1 MAGEQQ
7 TNTSTTYFEVTN
19 LSSLEKYLS
28 RGQVVEIEVK
38 LGLFA
43 GQYKSRVSNMTDK
56 VLTMSVPSVASK
68 HVHIW
73 EKTVCHLNYMRSD
86 GMYTFITH
94 VVKSEIY
101 PKPILNLA
109 VPEKIEKIQR
119 RRYVRV
125 DVKIPVRMRL
135 FQEDTSYEDQPEPF
149 FDATTVNISA
159 GGLRLDSPKHKME
172 LGEVYEFEFTLDNYK
187 YQNVLGEIVRAAE
200 MKNPQGAL
208 ITYPDGSPM
217 YNYGINFIQIHRVQ
231 KEKIISYVFKCERE
245 MIAKR

>member
-7 TNTSTTYFEVTN
+7 ANTSTTYFEVTN

-43 GQYKSRVSNMTDK
+43 GQYKSRVSNMSDK
-56 VLTMSVPSVASK
+56 VLNMSVPSVASK
-68 HVHIW
+68 HIHIW

-94 VVKSEIY
+94 VIKSEIY

-119 RRYVRV
+119 RRY
-125 DVKIPVRMRL
+125 
-135 FQEDTSYEDQPEPF
+135 
-149 FDATTVNISA
+149 
-159 GGLRLDSPKHKME
+159 
-172 LGEVYEFEFTLDNYK
+172 
-187 YQNVLGEIVRAAE
+187 
-200 MKNPQGAL
+200 
-208 ITYPDGSPM
+208 
-217 YNYGINFIQIHRVQ
+217 
-231 KEKIISYVFKCERE
+231 
-245 MIAKR
+245 